1 MGRFMEQIGGKL
13 PLQIRQYITEEDG
26 LGLEEIRARVG
37 QSMEFCYGNGEVKR
51 LGKIGKSEMEEFLN
65 YLSGYSLYAY
75 EEEIR
80 QGFFTIEG
88 GHRVGVTGHTSCGV
102 DSKGNLGQILNV
114 RDINGVNV
122 RVAHEHKG
130 CAAKLVPMLWKDGLL
145 GNTLILARPGAG
157 KTTYLRDC
165 IRILSGSELKEGMKI
180 CVVDERSEIA
190 ASCQGVPQNDLG
202 TRTDVLDNCPKS
214 QGMRMVLR
222 SMSPQIIAMD
232 ELGGEEDFEMLYQ
245 IIYSGSRIL
254 GTVHGD
260 SLFDIVQKPYIQ
272 NLLKEGMLQRLVWLQ
287 KDTKGQRSVKV
298 FDERLEEIC

>member
-1 MGRFMEQIGGKL
+1 MGKFMEQIGRKL
-13 PLQIRQYITEEDG
+13 PLHVRAEVTEEYG
-26 LGLEEIRARVG
+26 AGLEEIRARIG
-37 QSMEFCYGNGEVKR
+37 QSMEFCYGNGQVKR
-51 LGKIGKSEMEEFLN
+51 LGEIGKREMEEFLN
-65 YLSGYSLYAY
+65 YLSGYSLYAF

-88 GHRVGVTGHTSCGV
+88 GHRVGLTGHTSCDMAGRG
-102 DSKGNLGQILNV
+102 KEGQILSV
-114 RDINGVNV
+114 RDISGVNL
-122 RVAHEHKG
+122 RVAHEQKG
-130 CAAKLVPMLWKDGLL
+130 CARNLVPLLWQEGSLR
-145 GNTLILARPGAG
+145 NTLIFARPGAG

-165 IRILSGSELKEGMKI
+165 IRILSGSSKEEGMKI

-190 ASCQGVPQNDLG
+190 ASCQGIPQNDLG

-245 IIYSGSRIL
+245 IIYSGSRVL

-260 SLFDIVQKPYIQ
+260 SLSDIVKKPYVQ
-272 NLLKEGMLQRLVWLQ
+272 NLLKEHMLQRLVWLQ
-287 KDTKGQRSVKV
+287 KTQKGERIFQVY
-298 FDERLEEIC
+298 DERLEEVC

>member
-1 MGRFMEQIGGKL
+1 MGRFMEQIGRKL
-13 PLQIRQYITEEDG
+13 PLEIREHIAEEDG

-37 QSMEFCYGNGEVKR
+37 QSMEFCYGNGEIKR
-51 LGKIGKSEMEEFLN
+51 MGKIGKCEMEELLN

-88 GHRVGVTGHTSCGV
+88 GHRVGLTGHTSCGM
-102 DSKGNLGQILNV
+102 DGKGNPGQIISI

-130 CAAKLVPMLWKDGLL
+130 CAKELVPLLRKDGILS
-145 GNTLILARPGAG
+145 NTLILARPGAG

-165 IRILSGSELKEGMKI
+165 IRILSGGGGEEGMKI

-202 TRTDVLDNCPKS
+202 IRTDVLDNCPKS
-214 QGMRMVLR
+214 QGMRIVLR

-260 SLFDIVQKPYIQ
+260 SLLDIVKKPYIQ
-272 NLLKEGMLQRLVWLQ
+272 NLLNEHMLQRLVWIQ
-287 KDTKGQRSVKV
+287 KTDSGERMVKV

>member
-1 MGRFMEQIGGKL
+1 MGRFMEQIGRKL
-13 PLQIRQYITEEDG
+13 PLIIRKSVTEEDG
-26 LGLEEIRARVG
+26 MGLEEIRARVG

-51 LGKIGKSEMEEFLN
+51 MEKIGKSEMEEFLN

-88 GHRVGVTGHTSCGV
+88 GHRVGIAGHTSCGM
-102 DSKGNLGQILNV
+102 DRKGNLGQILSV

-130 CAAKLVPMLWKDGLL
+130 CARELVPLLWKDGVL
-145 GNTLILARPGAG
+145 GNTLILARPGVG

-165 IRILSGSELKEGMKI
+165 IRILAGNGQNEGMKI

-202 TRTDVLDNCPKS
+202 MRTDVLDNCPKS

-260 SLFDIVQKPYIQ
+260 SLLDIVKKPYIQ
-272 NLLKEGMLQRLVWLQ
+272 NLLKENMLQRLVWIQ
-287 KDTKGQRSVKV
+287 KADNGERTVKV
-298 FDERLEEIC
+298 YDERLEEVC